1 MAYVDIIKAIHRSEI
16 VNLLVKD
23 ELMLGQ
29 VVEMLRAAAIDLQKV
44 KFHQM
49 SYADVWFRD
58 YGPTFVLNRER
69 KKGLGRLAMVNWIFN
84 AWGEKYPELMAD
96 SRIPCLMNDD
106 LLLDCFMP
114 GIVLEGGSID
124 VNGCGTVLTTEQ
136 CLLNKNR
143 NPSLSKEEIEAY
155 LKEYLGVRKVIWL
168 KKGIAGDDTD
178 GHVDDIARFVNPN
191 TVLCAFEDDPEDE
204 NYQVLKENYEL
215 LCQETDQDG
224 NPLKVIKLPM
234 PGFVGKERRRA
245 S

>member
-1 MAYVDIIKAIHRSEI
+1 
-16 VNLLVKD
+16 
-23 ELMLGQ
+23 
-29 VVEMLRAAAIDLQKV
+29 
-44 KFHQM
+44 
-49 SYADVWFRD
+49 
-58 YGPTFVLNRER
+58 
-69 KKGLGRLAMVNWIFN
+69 
-84 AWGEKYPELMAD
+84 
-96 SRIPCLMNDD
+96 
-106 LLLDCFMP
+106 
-114 GIVLEGGSID
+114 

-234 PGFVGKERRRA
+234 PGFVGKERRLPA
-245 S
+245 SYANFYIGNDVVLVPLFGHKNDKAAQKIIQEAFLDRKVLGINCKEMVHGLGTVHCISQQQPEQ